1 MKKTLSLMSYNRTIV
16 IEGDPEGVFLELFFK
31 TLKSKSFKN
40 YLILICSKNNLQ
52 KQMNK
57 AKFKKKINLLD
68 IKKTNEILLKKKEIN
83 LIDVKLKKTK
93 NKKLNNKNIKAYI
106 EKCFEI
112 SFKLIKEGFAN
123 KLINGPVDKKIFLK
137 NKFLGVTEY
146 VSNKFNKKKTGMLIY
161 NKQLSVCPVTTHL
174 PLKNVSRSINRN
186 IIHDKIN
193 LVNNFYLKYLKLKP
207 RIAVTGLNPH
217 CESILKFNEDEKI
230 IKPAIKTMKKRNI
243 NVKGP
248 FPADTIFSSKNRK
261 LFDVVIGMYHDQVL
275 APIKALYEF
284 DAINITMGLP
294 FLRATP
300 DHGPNK
306 EMAGKNISNPTSLI
320 RALEFLD
327 KQ

>member
-1 MKKTLSLMSYNRTIV
+1 MSYNRTIV

-83 LIDVKLKKTK
+83 LIDVKLKKKK
-93 NKKLNNKNIKAYI
+93 NKKLNNKNIKDYI

-261 LFDVVIGMYHDQVL
+261 LFDVIIGMYHDQVL

-306 EMAGKNISNPTSLI
+306 QMAGKNISNPTSLI

>member
-146 VSNKFNKKKTGMLIY
+146 VSNKFNKKNTGMLIY

-174 PLKNVSRSINRN
+174 PLRNVSRSINRN

>member
-1 MKKTLSLMSYNRTIV
+1 MSYNRTIV

-83 LIDVKLKKTK
+83 LIDVKFKKTK

-306 EMAGKNISNPTSLI
+306 QMAGKNISNPTSLI

-327 KQ
+327 KQW

>member
-1 MKKTLSLMSYNRTIV
+1 MSYNRTIV

-40 YLILICSKNNLQ
+40 HLILICSKNNLQ

-93 NKKLNNKNIKAYI
+93 NKKLNNKNIEAYI

-306 EMAGKNISNPTSLI
+306 QMAGKNISNPTSLI

>member
-1 MKKTLSLMSYNRTIV
+1 MSYNRTIV

-68 IKKTNEILLKKKEIN
+68 IKKMNKILLKKKEIN

-93 NKKLNNKNIKAYI
+93 NKNLNNKNIKDYI

-306 EMAGKNISNPTSLI
+306 QMAGKNISNPTSLI

>member
-1 MKKTLSLMSYNRTIV
+1 MKKTLLLMSYNRTIV

-146 VSNKFNKKKTGMLIY
+146 VSSKFNKKKTGMLIY

-174 PLKNVSRSINRN
+174 PLRNVSRSINRN

-306 EMAGKNISNPTSLI
+306 EMFGKNISNPSSLI
-320 RALEFLD
+320 KALEFLD

>member
-1 MKKTLSLMSYNRTIV
+1 MSYNRTIV

-93 NKKLNNKNIKAYI
+93 NKNLNNKNIKDYI

-306 EMAGKNISNPTSLI
+306 QMAGKNISNPTSLI

>member
-68 IKKTNEILLKKKEIN
+68 IKKTNEIHLKKKEIN

-146 VSNKFNKKKTGMLIY
+146 VSNKFHKKKTGMLIY

-186 IIHDKIN
+186 IIQDKIN
-193 LVNNFYLKYLKLKP
+193 LVNDFYLKYLKLKP

-306 EMAGKNISNPTSLI
+306 QMAGKNISNPTSLI

>member
-174 PLKNVSRSINRN
+174 PLRNVSRSINRN

-306 EMAGKNISNPTSLI
+306 QMAGKNISNPTSLI

>member
-1 MKKTLSLMSYNRTIV
+1 MSYNRTIV

-93 NKKLNNKNIKAYI
+93 NKNLNNKNIKDYI

-146 VSNKFNKKKTGMLIY
+146 VSNKFNKKNTGMLIY

-186 IIHDKIN
+186 IIQDKIN
-193 LVNNFYLKYLKLKP
+193 LVNAFYLKYLKLKP

-306 EMAGKNISNPTSLI
+306 QMAGKNISNPTSLI

>member
-31 TLKSKSFKN
+31 TLKSKYFKN
-40 YLILICSKNNLQ
+40 YLILICSKNNLV

-57 AKFKKKINLLD
+57 SKFKKKINLLD
-68 IKKTNEILLKKKEIN
+68 IKKINEILLKKKEIN
-83 LIDVKLKKTK
+83 LIDVKLKKIK

-146 VSNKFNKKKTGMLIY
+146 VSNKFHKKKTGMLIY

-186 IIHDKIN
+186 IIQDKIN
-193 LVNNFYLKYLKLKP
+193 LVNDFYLKYLKLKP

-230 IKPAIKTMKKRNI
+230 IKPAIITMKKRNI

-306 EMAGKNISNPTSLI
+306 EMAGKNKSNPTSLI

>member
-1 MKKTLSLMSYNRTIV
+1 MSYNRTIV

-174 PLKNVSRSINRN
+174 PLRNVSRSINRN

-306 EMAGKNISNPTSLI
+306 QMAGKNISNPTSLI

>member
-68 IKKTNEILLKKKEIN
+68 IKKTNKILLKKKEIN

-306 EMAGKNISNPTSLI
+306 QMAGKNISNPTSLI

>member
-1 MKKTLSLMSYNRTIV
+1 MSYNRTIV

-186 IIHDKIN
+186 IIQDKIN
-193 LVNNFYLKYLKLKP
+193 LVNAFYLKYLKLKP

-230 IKPAIKTMKKRNI
+230 IKPAIITMKKRNI

>member
-1 MKKTLSLMSYNRTIV
+1 MSYNRTIV

-83 LIDVKLKKTK
+83 LIDVKFKKTK

-112 SFKLIKEGFAN
+112 SFKLINEGFAN

-306 EMAGKNISNPTSLI
+306 QMAGKNISNPTSLI

>member
-146 VSNKFNKKKTGMLIY
+146 VSNKFNKKNTGMLIY

-230 IKPAIKTMKKRNI
+230 IKPAIKTMKKKNI

>member
-1 MKKTLSLMSYNRTIV
+1 MSYNRTIV

-275 APIKALYEF
+275 APIKALY
-284 DAINITMGLP
+284 
-294 FLRATP
+294 
-300 DHGPNK
+300 
-306 EMAGKNISNPTSLI
+306 
-320 RALEFLD
+320 
-327 KQ
+327 

>member
-1 MKKTLSLMSYNRTIV
+1 MSYNRTIV

-93 NKKLNNKNIKAYI
+93 NKNLNNKNIKDYI

-306 EMAGKNISNPTSLI
+306 QMAVKNISNPTSLI

>member
-1 MKKTLSLMSYNRTIV
+1 MSYNRTIV

-40 YLILICSKNNLQ
+40 CLILICSKNNLV

-93 NKKLNNKNIKAYI
+93 NKNLKNKNIKDYI

-112 SFKLIKEGFAN
+112 SFNLIREGFAH

-146 VSNKFNKKKTGMLIY
+146 VSNKFKKKKTGMLIY

-174 PLKNVSRSINRN
+174 PLKNVSRSINRY
-186 IIHDKIN
+186 IIQEKIN

-230 IKPAIKTMKKRNI
+230 IKPAIKNMKNRNI

-248 FPADTIFSSKNRK
+248 FPADTIFSTKNRK

>member
-1 MKKTLSLMSYNRTIV
+1 MSYNRTII

-93 NKKLNNKNIKAYI
+93 NRKLNNKNIKTYI

-186 IIHDKIN
+186 MINDKIN

-306 EMAGKNISNPTSLI
+306 QMAGKNISNPTSLI

>member
-1 MKKTLSLMSYNRTIV
+1 MSYNRTIV

-40 YLILICSKNNLQ
+40 YLILICSKNNLV

-68 IKKTNEILLKKKEIN
+68 IKKTNKILLKKKEIN

-174 PLKNVSRSINRN
+174 PLKNVSRSINRS

-306 EMAGKNISNPTSLI
+306 QMAGKNISNPTSLI

>member
-1 MKKTLSLMSYNRTIV
+1 MSYNRTIV

-31 TLKSKSFKN
+31 TLKFKSFKN

-146 VSNKFNKKKTGMLIY
+146 VSNKFNKKNTGMLIY

-306 EMAGKNISNPTSLI
+306 QMAGKNISNPTSLI

>member
-1 MKKTLSLMSYNRTIV
+1 MSYNRTIV

-52 KQMNK
+52 KQMNR

-68 IKKTNEILLKKKEIN
+68 IKKMNEILLKKKEIN
-83 LIDVKLKKTK
+83 LIDVKIKKTK
-93 NKKLNNKNIKAYI
+93 NKNLNNKNIKDYI

-306 EMAGKNISNPTSLI
+306 QMAGKNISNPTSLI

>member
-1 MKKTLSLMSYNRTIV
+1 MSYNRTIV

-174 PLKNVSRSINRN
+174 PLRNVSRSINRN

-243 NVKGP
+243 NVKAP

-306 EMAGKNISNPTSLI
+306 QMAGKNISNPTSLI

>member
-1 MKKTLSLMSYNRTIV
+1 MSYNRTIV

-40 YLILICSKNNLQ
+40 YLILICSKNNLV

-306 EMAGKNISNPTSLI
+306 QMAGKNISNPTSLI

>member
-93 NKKLNNKNIKAYI
+93 NKNLKNKNIKDYI

-112 SFKLIKEGFAN
+112 SFKLIKEGFAS

-174 PLKNVSRSINRN
+174 PLRNVSRSINRN

-306 EMAGKNISNPTSLI
+306 QMAGKNISNPTSLI

>member
-1 MKKTLSLMSYNRTIV
+1 MSYNRTIV

-93 NKKLNNKNIKAYI
+93 NKNLNNKNIKAYI

-306 EMAGKNISNPTSLI
+306 QMAGKNISNPTSLI

>member
-1 MKKTLSLMSYNRTIV
+1 MSYNRTIV

-52 KQMNK
+52 KQINK

-146 VSNKFNKKKTGMLIY
+146 VSNKFNKKNTGMLIY

-174 PLKNVSRSINRN
+174 PLKNVGRSINRN

-306 EMAGKNISNPTSLI
+306 QMAGKNISNPTSLI

>member
-174 PLKNVSRSINRN
+174 PLKNVSRSINRK
-186 IIHDKIN
+186 IIYDKIN

-230 IKPAIKTMKKRNI
+230 IKPAIITMKKRNI

>member
-1 MKKTLSLMSYNRTIV
+1 MSYNRTIV

-112 SFKLIKEGFAN
+112 SFKLIKDGFAN

-174 PLKNVSRSINRN
+174 PLRNVSRSINRN

-306 EMAGKNISNPTSLI
+306 QMAGKNISNPTSLI

>member
-1 MKKTLSLMSYNRTIV
+1 MSYNRTIV

-186 IIHDKIN
+186 IIQDKIN
-193 LVNNFYLKYLKLKP
+193 LVNDFYLKYLKLKP

-230 IKPAIKTMKKRNI
+230 IKPAIITMKKRNI

-306 EMAGKNISNPTSLI
+306 EMAGKNKSNPTSLI

>member
-1 MKKTLSLMSYNRTIV
+1 MSYNRTIV

-146 VSNKFNKKKTGMLIY
+146 VSNKFNKKNTGMLIY

-306 EMAGKNISNPTSLI
+306 QMAGKNISNPTSLI

>member
-68 IKKTNEILLKKKEIN
+68 IKKTNKILLKKKEIN
-83 LIDVKLKKTK
+83 LIDVKLKNTK
-93 NKKLNNKNIKAYI
+93 NKNLNNKNIKAYI

-146 VSNKFNKKKTGMLIY
+146 VSNKFHKKKTGMLIY

-306 EMAGKNISNPTSLI
+306 QMAGKNISNPTSLI

>member
-1 MKKTLSLMSYNRTIV
+1 MSYNRTIV

-40 YLILICSKNNLQ
+40 YLILICSKNNLV

-68 IKKTNEILLKKKEIN
+68 IKKMNEILLKKKEIN
-83 LIDVKLKKTK
+83 LIDVKIKKTK
-93 NKKLNNKNIKAYI
+93 NKNLNNKNIKDYI

-306 EMAGKNISNPTSLI
+306 QMAGKNISNPTSLI

>member
-1 MKKTLSLMSYNRTIV
+1 MKKTLLLMSYNRTIV

-83 LIDVKLKKTK
+83 LIDVKFKKTK

-306 EMAGKNISNPTSLI
+306 QMAGKNISNPTSLI

>member
-1 MKKTLSLMSYNRTIV
+1 MSYNRTIV

-306 EMAGKNISNPTSLI
+306 QMAGKNISNPTSLI

>member
-1 MKKTLSLMSYNRTIV
+1 MSYNRTIV

-112 SFKLIKEGFAN
+112 SFKLIKDGFAN

-146 VSNKFNKKKTGMLIY
+146 VSNKFNKKNTGMLIY

-174 PLKNVSRSINRN
+174 PLRNVSRSINRN

-306 EMAGKNISNPTSLI
+306 QMAGKNISNPTSLI

>member
-1 MKKTLSLMSYNRTIV
+1 MSYNRTIV

-93 NKKLNNKNIKAYI
+93 NKNLNNKNIKDYI

-174 PLKNVSRSINRN
+174 PLRNVSRSINRN

-306 EMAGKNISNPTSLI
+306 QMAGKNISNPTSLI